1 MITNQYSANISDPR
15 LYATRIAYV
24 TSCAASPYPY
34 NNNNNNNN
42 NNNLLT
48 ASGLSPGGS
57 GYFTFKL
64 RQTY

>member
-1 MITNQYSANISDPR
+1 MTAGFRRNLNDILVLQGWYE
-15 LYATRIAYV
+15 AYIDSYRRFG
-24 TSCAASPYPY
+24 TTYRSKG
-34 NNNNNNNN
+34 N

-48 ASGLSPGGS
+48 ASGLSTGGS